1 MQAKAV
7 QEVCEAERRKGSSD
21 FRFLY
26 ELKGTTIKEKIETIA
41 TEIYGADGCDY
52 SEEAERKIADY
63 TRSVLND
70 SSSRLSLNGLPS
82 VWGQAWVR

>member
-7 QEVCEAERRKGSSD
+7 QEVCEAERRKESSD

-26 ELKGTTIKEKIETIA
+26 ELEGTTIKEKIDTIA

-70 SSSRLSLNGLPS
+70 SG
-82 VWGQAWVR
+82 G